1 MLYAVPYVVIQ
12 IQAGGIL
19 SQRMFA
25 DTPHA
30 FEGGAAA
37 LALITVVYIAIGGM
51 RSEAWTDVVQGS
63 LLGGDSL
70 SNLLSDVKK
79 MMDTSAW
86 GLLANTATMALVS
99 MLGKN
104 LPKATPVTPAG

>member
-1 MLYAVPYVVIQ
+1 M
-12 IQAGGIL
+12 
-19 SQRMFA
+19 
-25 DTPHA
+25 
-30 FEGGAAA
+30 

-51 RSEAWTDVVQGS
+51 RSVAWTDVVQGS

-79 MMDTSAW
+79 MMDTGAW

-99 MLGKN
+99 ALGKD
-104 LPKATPVTPAG
+104 PTKATPLTPAG